1 MRVAYTIQHPAHV
14 HLFRNSIRE
23 LVDSDD
29 SAFVFVR
36 ENDVATDLLDGY
48 GIEYNRLAPETESFA
63 GLAVAQ
69 TLYELRL
76 LRDCRRIDPDVI
88 VGMGEPGVSHVST
101 LLGTKGLIFTDTE
114 GATIQNMLAFPLAD
128 RICTPDCYRDD
139 LGEKQRRYPGY
150 HELAY
155 LHPDRFT
162 PDPSVFDDTDVDPDE
177 KYVVLRLVAWNA
189 LHDIGSAGLDELEA
203 VIERLE
209 STGTR
214 VIVTSEGEL
223 PDRFDDYLMPT
234 APEDIHHV
242 LRYADLF
249 IGESSTMAAESA
261 VLGTPAVFVSPLRL
275 GYIDELADEYGLVF
289 QFNGEDRQS
298 RGLSKA
304 VSILDD
310 YSPETWRRRRD
321 ELLEDKVDTTSVIIE
336 QIREMASR
344 T

>member
-23 LVDSDD
+23 LVKSGDSV
-29 SAFVFVR
+29 FVFVR

-48 GIEYNRLAPETESFA
+48 GIEYNRLAPETNSFA

-69 TLYELRL
+69 ALYEGRL
-76 LRDCRRIDPDVI
+76 LRNCWRIDPDVI

-101 LLGTKGLIFTDTE
+101 LLRTNGLIFTDTE
-114 GATIQNMLAFPLAD
+114 DATIQNMLAFPLAD
-128 RICTPDCYRDD
+128 RICTPDCYQDD
-139 LGEKQRRYPGY
+139 IGKKQWTYPGY

-162 PDPSVFDDTDVDPDE
+162 PDPSVFDDADVDPEE

-189 LHDIGSAGLDELEA
+189 LHDIGSAGFDELEA
-203 VIERLE
+203 VIEQLE

-214 VIVTSEGEL
+214 VIITSEGDL
-223 PDRFDDYLMPT
+223 PDRFDEYLMPT
-234 APEDIHHV
+234 APEEIHHV

-249 IGESSTMAAESA
+249 IGESATMAAESA
-261 VLGTPAVFVSPLRL
+261 VLGTPAVFVSPLRR

-289 QFNGEDRQS
+289 QFNGDDRQS

-304 VSILDD
+304 VSILDG
-310 YSPETWRRRRD
+310 YAPETWRRRR
-321 ELLEDKVDTTSVIIE
+321 EKLLEDKVDTTSVITE

-344 T
+344 R

>member
-23 LVDSDD
+23 LVESGDSV
-29 SAFVFVR
+29 FVFVR
-36 ENDVATDLLDGY
+36 ENDVATDLLEGY

-76 LRDCRRIDPDVI
+76 LRNCRRISPDVI

-101 LLGTKGLIFTDTE
+101 LLRTNGLIFTDTE
-114 GATIQNMLAFPLAD
+114 DAAIQNMLAFPLAD

-139 LGEKQRRYPGY
+139 LGAKQYRYPGY

-162 PDPSVFDDTDVDPDE
+162 PDLSVFEGADVDPDE
-177 KYVVLRLVAWNA
+177 KYAVLRLVAWNA
-189 LHDIGSAGLDELEA
+189 LHDIGSAGLNELEA

-214 VIVTSEGEL
+214 VIITSEVNL
-223 PDRFDDYLMPT
+223 PDRFDEYLMPT
-234 APEDIHHV
+234 APEEIHHV

-249 IGESSTMAAESA
+249 IGESATMAAESA
-261 VLGTPAVFVSPLRL
+261 VLGTPAVFVSPLRR

-289 QFNGEDRQS
+289 QFNGDDRQS
-298 RGLSKA
+298 RGLSRA
-304 VSILDD
+304 VSILDE
-310 YSPETWRRRRD
+310 YSPERWRRRRD
-321 ELLEDKVDTTSVIIE
+321 KLLEDKVDTTSVILD

-344 T
+344 N

>member
-23 LVDSDD
+23 LVESGDSV
-29 SAFVFVR
+29 FVFVR

-48 GIEYNRLAPETESFA
+48 GIEYNRLAPETNSFA

-69 TLYELRL
+69 ALYEGRL
-76 LRDCRRIDPDVI
+76 LRNCRRIDPDVI

-101 LLGTKGLIFTDTE
+101 LLRTNGLIFTDTE
-114 GATIQNMLAFPLAD
+114 DATIQNMLAFPLAD

-139 LGEKQRRYPGY
+139 IGEKQWTYPGY

-162 PDPSVFDDTDVDPDE
+162 PDPSVFDDADVDPDE

-189 LHDIGSAGLDELEA
+189 LHDIGSAGFDELET
-203 VIERLE
+203 VIEQLE

-214 VIVTSEGEL
+214 VIITSESDL
-223 PDRFDDYLMPT
+223 PDRFDEYLMPT
-234 APEDIHHV
+234 APEEIHHV

-249 IGESSTMAAESA
+249 IGESATMAAESA
-261 VLGTPAVFVSPLRL
+261 VLGTPAVFVSPIRL

-289 QFNGEDRQS
+289 QFNGDDRQS
-298 RGLSKA
+298 QGLSKA
-304 VSILDD
+304 VSILDG
-310 YSPETWRRRRD
+310 YAAETWGRRR
-321 ELLEDKVDTTSVIIE
+321 EKLLEDKVDTTSVILE

-344 T
+344 R